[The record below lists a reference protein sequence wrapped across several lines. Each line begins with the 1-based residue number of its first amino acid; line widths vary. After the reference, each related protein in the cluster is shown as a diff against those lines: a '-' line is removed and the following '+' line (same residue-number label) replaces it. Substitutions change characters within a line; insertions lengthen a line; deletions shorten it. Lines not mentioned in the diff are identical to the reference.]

1 MSIALARTSEGRW
14 VPLYIYK
21 PEQTD
26 FPITGPSG
34 DSRIFD
40 GTSWEMLKSYDAIYS
55 SEQGEWYEVG
65 HATQT
70 SISGHCFGLG
80 DYTFSILPPTEHAS
94 FTEYEVSRFF
104 TVSDPGSVV
113 GGSSYAKPTNIK
125 TWEVAD
131 DMSSINF
138 SFSVIKTRDDAP
150 ADPEDTLVYMV
161 VEPFI
166 CNFPYRLK
174 VSPLESSIQ
183 GGFYYGIQKSLLT
196 QTPGNLQLNED
207 IYQ

>member
-14 VPLYIYK
+14 VPLCIYK
-21 PEQTD
+21 PKQTD
-26 FPITGPSG
+26 VPSTGPAAISP
-34 DSRIFD
+34 IFD
-40 GTSWEMLKSYDAIYS
+40 GTSWVTLKNYDAIYS

-65 HATQT
+65 FATQT

-80 DYTFSILPPTEHAS
+80 DYTFSILPPAEHAS

-104 TVSDPGSVV
+104 TVSYTDSV

-174 VSPLESSIQ
+174 VSPSESSIQ